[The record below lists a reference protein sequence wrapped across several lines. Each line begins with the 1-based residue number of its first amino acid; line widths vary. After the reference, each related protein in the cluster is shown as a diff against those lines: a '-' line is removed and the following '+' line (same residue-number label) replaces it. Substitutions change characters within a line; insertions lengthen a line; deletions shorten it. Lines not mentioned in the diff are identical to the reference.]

1 MVEEQKNTMHDMMK
15 SSYGSE
21 KADKSNE
28 LNANMSITNQGKD
41 EYENKIHNVGGNS

>member
-1 MVEEQKNTMHDMMK
+1 MTEEQKNTMQDMMK

-28 LNANMSITNQGKD
+28 LNSNMSITHQGRD